1 LLIQGEGK
9 GMFRNITVYIT
20 LVSFL
25 LSGCVATMKEIPVV
39 GPKLSS
45 TILEEENPAF
55 KGVGKQFIDVAIPS
69 FDPGI
74 PADQSK
80 WEELGVWPEL
90 RNAEANRFAWML
102 KETLEKESRFGAVRV
117 VPDLRASSDI
127 YVQGTIEQSN
137 GRDLKLKVLVTDSTG
152 RKWGSK
158 SFNYEVPDKFHE
170 IARNENKDAYEPV
183 FKKISSYVVKL
194 LMKKDDSKLAEIKKV
209 TDLRFAA
216 SYLDEKFQQYLA
228 YEDAGMLGI
237 GGKAYKLTML
247 PSDSDPMYKR
257 VQAIKVRDQLF
268 IDNLQSHYS
277 EFSEQMNVSY
287 LEWQEQSHLEALAIE
302 KAKSKATGDA
312 IVGAL
317 LLGLAVVAAGAG
329 GNPNDKDY
337 NATKDAAGAIGAVA
351 AGVAGAA
358 MIGNSFKKNKEA
370 KIHAEALEELG
381 QSVDIAL
388 SPQVVEF
395 EEKTQELT
403 GDAKEQFTKWRVFLK
418 EIYAV
423 EKTPEVQL

>member
-1 LLIQGEGK
+1 
-9 GMFRNITVYIT
+9 MF
-20 LVSFL
+20 
-25 LSGCVATMKEIPVV
+25 
-39 GPKLSS
+39 
-45 TILEEENPAF
+45 
-55 KGVGKQFIDVAIPS
+55 
-69 FDPGI
+69 
-74 PADQSK
+74 
-80 WEELGVWPEL
+80 
-90 RNAEANRFAWML
+90 
-102 KETLEKESRFGAVRV
+102 
-117 VPDLRASSDI
+117 
-127 YVQGTIEQSN
+127 
-137 GRDLKLKVLVTDSTG
+137 
-152 RKWGSK
+152 
-158 SFNYEVPDKFHE
+158 
-170 IARNENKDAYEPV
+170 
-183 FKKISSYVVKL
+183 
-194 LMKKDDSKLAEIKKV
+194 
-209 TDLRFAA
+209 
-216 SYLDEKFQQYLA
+216 
-228 YEDAGMLGI
+228 
-237 GGKAYKLTML
+237 
-247 PSDSDPMYKR
+247 
-257 VQAIKVRDQLF
+257 
-268 IDNLQSHYS
+268 
-277 EFSEQMNVSY
+277 SY

>member
-1 LLIQGEGK
+1 
-9 GMFRNITVYIT
+9 MFRNITVYIT

-228 YEDAGMLGI
+228 YEDAGMLSI

>member
-1 LLIQGEGK
+1 
-9 GMFRNITVYIT
+9 MFGNITVYVT

-25 LSGCVATMKEIPVV
+25 LSGCVATMKEIPIV

-45 TILEEENPAF
+45 TILEKENPAF
-55 KGVGKQFIDVAIPS
+55 EAVGKQFIDVAIPS

-102 KETLEKESRFGAVRV
+102 KEKLEEESRFGAVRV
-117 VPDLRASSDI
+117 VPDLRASSDL

-158 SFNYEVPDKFHE
+158 SFNHEVPDKFHE
-170 IARNENKDAYEPV
+170 TVRNENKDAYEPV

-194 LMKKDDSKLAEIKKV
+194 LKKRDDAKLAEIKKV
-209 TDLRFAA
+209 TDIRFAA

-228 YEDAGMLGI
+228 YEDSGMLGI
-237 GGKAYKLTML
+237 GAKAYKLTML
-247 PSDSDPMYKR
+247 PSDTDPMYKR

-277 EFSEQMNVSY
+277 EFSEQMGASY
-287 LEWQEQSHLEALAIE
+287 LEWQEQSHLEALAVE
-302 KAKSKATGDA
+302 NAKSKATGDA
-312 IVGAL
+312 IVGVL
-317 LLGLAVVAAGAG
+317 LLGLAVAAAGAG

-337 NATKDAAGAIGAVA
+337 SVTKDATAAIGAVA

-370 KIHAEALEELG
+370 KIHADALEELG